1 MWVYLNNNIIY
12 FQNFFQNSKRLK
24 VITIQFFHWEERFI
38 LMKRNETMKNRKH
51 RKYEETWEKGG
62 RVFMESVSDWH
73 DKDFSTKMDQP
84 WHAGPLT
91 RCVLGTPSSPFPYF
105 PYFILFYFNFWQW
118 IHKGDK
124 KCLPPPS
131 IFHSFQLAHVISTS
145 MEWCIHCISSFLPGK
160 SGIILEIIIII
171 IFTRA
176 ESNSEK
182 YI

>member
-1 MWVYLNNNIIY
+1 MRVYLNNNIIY

-105 PYFILFYFNFWQW
+105 PFFILIFDNGSTKGTRNVSLHRRYFIAFSLPTWSPHQW
-118 IHKGDK
+118 SDAYIAF
-124 KCLPPPS
+124 LP
-131 IFHSFQLAHVISTS
+131 SFQ
-145 MEWCIHCISSFLPGK
+145 GK
-160 SGIILEIIIII
+160 VE
-171 IFTRA
+171 
-176 ESNSEK
+176 
-182 YI
+182 